1 MQRPEA
7 IELMGNRI
15 ASRREEESRHP
26 SPDIRSMIYINILGL
41 TRRSWRLATYIDTCS
56 ENVGS
61 CKFLSEGRTLNQ
73 EYGGLVSKLAI
84 LCSFRPGTGLASWSN
99 SLEDG
104 SRIDGSVTSY
114 HHGAEMQVR

>member
-41 TRRSWRLATYIDTCS
+41 TRRSWRLATYIDT
-56 ENVGS
+56 
-61 CKFLSEGRTLNQ
+61 
-73 EYGGLVSKLAI
+73 VSVP
-84 LCSFRPGTGLASWSN
+84 LCLP
-99 SLEDG
+99 G
-104 SRIDGSVTSY
+104 SRILELQGWRDPRVSVINRSSTEPF
-114 HHGAEMQVR
+114 ALQTQVRIG